1 MMSIDKTYF
10 DQRVGEQL
18 LTHFAR
24 RNEVRRTTPLFPFHL
39 FGGERSADRSV
50 QHGAEPSRA

>member
-24 RNEVRRTTPLFPFHL
+24 RNEVRRTTPLFPFNL
-39 FGGERSADRSV
+39 FDAMRSEKHPA
-50 QHGAEPSRA
+50 QAGAEPSRA